1 MSREGEKEFL
11 AGYDASAYPPFALTV
26 DLGIFTLRDGV
37 LCALLVQRAEHP
49 FRGFWALPGGHV
61 EHGQESAEQ
70 AAVRE
75 LCEET
80 GIAWTGHL
88 EQVRTYSDPDRDPRI
103 QAGLHVASVAYMALA
118 PGLPEPAAG
127 SDAAA
132 ARWWPV
138 EDLDLDTQRNA
149 WLERSTYQGEA
160 PVLGYDHALILSD
173 ALERTRSKLEY
184 TTLATEFVE
193 EPFSLNDLRRVY
205 TAVWG
210 VAPDLANFR
219 RKVLGTEGFVVAVEQ
234 ASAAASIAGGRPPL
248 LYRRGESVLLQ
259 PAMLRP

>member
-1 MSREGEKEFL
+1 MTREGEAEFL
-11 AGYDASAYPPFALTV
+11 ASYDPTAYPPFALTV
-26 DLGIFTLRDGV
+26 DLSIFTLREGV
-37 LCALLVQRAEHP
+37 LCVLLVKRGEHTYK
-49 FRGFWALPGGHV
+49 GYWALPGGHV
-61 EHGQESAEQ
+61 EHGRESAEQ

-80 GIAWTGHL
+80 GISWTGHL
-88 EQVRTYSDPDRDPRI
+88 EQLRTYSDPDRDPRI
-103 QAGLHVASVAYMALA
+103 QAGLHVASVAHVAFA
-118 PGLPEPAAG
+118 PGLPDPDAG
-127 SDAAA
+127 SDAEA

-138 EDLDLDTQRNA
+138 EDLDLPAQAAA
-149 WLERSTYQGEA
+149 WQARA
-160 PVLGYDHALILSD
+160 PYDGPAPALGFDHAVVLSD

-184 TTLATEFVE
+184 TTLATEFVT

-219 RKVLGTEGFVVAVEQ
+219 RKVLGTEGFVVAAEQ
-234 ASAAASIAGGRPPL
+234 AASAASVAGGRPPL
-248 LYRRGESVLLQ
+248 LYRRGTATLLQ